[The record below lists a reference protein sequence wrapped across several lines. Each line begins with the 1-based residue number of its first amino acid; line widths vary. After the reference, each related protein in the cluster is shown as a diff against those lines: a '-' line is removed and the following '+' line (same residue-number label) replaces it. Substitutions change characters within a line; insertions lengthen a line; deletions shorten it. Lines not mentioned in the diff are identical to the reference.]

1 MFIAPPSAI
10 SMSVGGTK
18 SSIDES
24 AQLVTLISGMS
35 YTFTCDITGADE
47 EPDVTWTLTLDS
59 TPGTPSV
66 ERNVADTSG
75 VDCTATQDTET
86 FTFTADVTEHNGQ
99 TLTCAAD
106 NSAGSVEYTVTLNV
120 LGKSN

>member
-1 MFIAPPSAI
+1 
-10 SMSVGGTK
+10 MSVAGTG
-18 SSIDES
+18 SSVDES
-24 AQLVTLISGMS
+24 TQIATLISGMS

-66 ERNVADTSG
+66 ETDVATTSG
-75 VDCTATQDTET
+75 VDCTIAQDTET

-106 NSAGSVEYTVTLNV
+106 NNAGSVEYTVTLSI
-120 LGKSN
+120 LGKYVKSD